1 MTPGEDEIA
10 TGDYPLHHYLYVSCR
25 PDGGIQGS
33 MFVTHLFSG
42 RGQRTVK
49 RLGFLPAREVARE
62 IVLTTDP
69 IGTSK

>member
-1 MTPGEDEIA
+1 
-10 TGDYPLHHYLYVSCR
+10 
-25 PDGGIQGS
+25 